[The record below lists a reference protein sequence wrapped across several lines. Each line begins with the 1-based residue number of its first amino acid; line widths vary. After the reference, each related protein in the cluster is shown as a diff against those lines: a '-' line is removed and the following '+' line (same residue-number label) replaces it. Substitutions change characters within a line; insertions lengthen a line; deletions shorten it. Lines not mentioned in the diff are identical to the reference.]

1 MADDKGGG
9 EGDDS
14 RYDRGLARRKEV
26 LGAAHV
32 ERALENVT
40 PFDEDFQ
47 RFITEGVWGSVW
59 TRPGLT
65 TRERSMMV
73 IGLLAAL
80 GHHGELALHIR
91 ATRNTGATPEDIKEV
106 MLMVANYA
114 GIPAGNAA
122 IGVARKV
129 YAEMAEQDVAQGE
142 RG

>member
-1 MADDKGGG
+1 MADDRG
-9 EGDDS
+9 GDD
-14 RYDRGLARRKEV
+14 RYEQGLARRKEV

-32 ERALENVT
+32 ERSLDNVT

-59 TRPGLT
+59 TRPHLS
-65 TRERSMMV
+65 TRERSMLV
-73 IGLLAAL
+73 IALLAAL

-91 ATRNTGATPEDIKEV
+91 ATRNTGATLEDVKEV

-122 IGVARKV
+122 IGVAKQV
-129 YAEMAEQDVAQGE
+129 YAEMAEQEGQA
-142 RG
+142 